1 MTPIRMNSLC
11 YEATVASPG
20 GDETTLTKSFIIS
33 LEGTSANWY
42 ARMQMRSIHSWHHLR
57 EEFLV
62 NFQGFQMELSV
73 EEDFLS
79 CESLPDLC
87 QRFVWLKA
95 QAPEVSDYQVIT

>member
-1 MTPIRMNSLC
+1 VPI
-11 YEATVASPG
+11 G
-20 GDETTLTKSFIIS
+20 
-33 LEGTSANWY
+33 
-42 ARMQMRSIHSWHHLR
+42 MQECRCDLSIRWHHLR

-62 NFQGFQMELSV
+62 NFQGFQMELSI